1 MNLRDISRLLYQIKL
16 TNQEINTLF
25 EKETGFSLT
34 RYEMLLFLKEKET
47 CSQNQI
53 QTELKIDS
61 AAITRHLKILE
72 QKGYVIRKRNVE
84 NNREVFVQLSD
95 KARLELEAC
104 EKEHDQVK
112 TSLSLSLSDEE
123 ARQLSDLLNKLY
135 LSR

>member
-1 MNLRDISRLLYQIKL
+1 MNLREISRLLYQIKL

-34 RYEMLLFLKEKET
+34 RYEMLMFLKDKGT

-53 QTELKIDS
+53 QAELKIDS

-72 QKGYVIRKRNVE
+72 QKGYVIRERNAE

-95 KARLELEAC
+95 KAIKDLEAC
-104 EKEHDQVK
+104 GKEHDQGK
-112 TSLSLSLSDEE
+112 SSLSLSLSDEE
-123 ARQLSDLLNKLY
+123 AEQLSILLNKLY
-135 LSR
+135 LQS

>member
-1 MNLRDISRLLYQIKL
+1 MDLRDISRLLYQIKL

-34 RYEMLLFLKEKET
+34 RYEMLLFLKEKGT

-72 QKGYVIRKRNVE
+72 QKGYVIRKRNAE
-84 NNREVFVQLSD
+84 NNREVYVQLSE
-95 KARLELEAC
+95 KAIQELEAC
-104 EKEHDQVK
+104 GKEHDQGK

-123 ARQLSDLLNKLY
+123 AEQLSYLLNKLY
-135 LSR
+135 LKR

>member
-1 MNLRDISRLLYQIKL
+1 MNLREISRLLYQIKL

-34 RYEMLLFLKEKET
+34 RYEMLMFLKEKGI

-72 QKGYVIRKRNVE
+72 QKGYVIRERNAD

-95 KARLELEAC
+95 KAIQDLEAC
-104 EKEHDQVK
+104 RKEHDQGK
-112 TSLSLSLSDEE
+112 SSLTLSLSDEE
-123 ARQLSDLLNKLY
+123 AEQLSKLLNKLY
-135 LSR
+135 LKR

>member
-1 MNLRDISRLLYQIKL
+1 MDLREISRLLYQIKL

-34 RYEMLLFLKEKET
+34 RYEMLMFLKEKGT

-72 QKGYVIRKRNVE
+72 QKGYVTRKRNAE
-84 NNREVFVQLSD
+84 NNREVFVQLSEQANQD
-95 KARLELEAC
+95 LEAC
-104 EKEHDQVK
+104 GKEHDQGK
-112 TSLSLSLSDEE
+112 SSLSLSLSDEE
-123 ARQLSDLLNKLY
+123 AEHLSDLLNKLY
-135 LSR
+135 LKR

>member
-1 MNLRDISRLLYQIKL
+1 MNLREISRLLYQIKL

-34 RYEMLLFLKEKET
+34 RYEMLMFLKDKGT

-72 QKGYVIRKRNVE
+72 QKGYVIRERNAE

-95 KARLELEAC
+95 RAIQDLEAC
-104 EKEHDQVK
+104 GKEHDQGEF
-112 TSLSLSLSDEE
+112 SLSLSLSDEE
-123 ARQLSDLLNKLY
+123 AEQLSILLNKLY
-135 LSR
+135 LQS

>member
-1 MNLRDISRLLYQIKL
+1 MNLREISRLLYQIKL

-34 RYEMLLFLKEKET
+34 RYEMLKFLKDKGT

-72 QKGYVIRKRNVE
+72 QRAMSSGNGMLRITERSLFNYPTRQSKIWRR
-84 NNREVFVQLSD
+84 
-95 KARLELEAC
+95 A
-104 EKEHDQVK
+104 EKNMISGNFPYHCH
-112 TSLSLSLSDEE
+112 
-123 ARQLSDLLNKLY
+123 
-135 LSR
+135 

>member
-1 MNLRDISRLLYQIKL
+1 MNLREISRLLYQIKL

-34 RYEMLLFLKEKET
+34 RYEMLMFLKDKGT

-72 QKGYVIRKRNVE
+72 QKGYVIRERNAE

-95 KARLELEAC
+95 KAIKDLEAC
-104 EKEHDQVK
+104 GKEHDQGK
-112 TSLSLSLSDEE
+112 SSLSLSLSDEE
-123 ARQLSDLLNKLY
+123 AEQLYILLNKLY
-135 LSR
+135 LQS

>member
-1 MNLRDISRLLYQIKL
+1 MNLREIGKLLYQIKL

-34 RYEMLLFLKEKET
+34 RYEMLMFLKEKGT

-53 QTELKIDS
+53 QTDLKIDS

-72 QKGYVIRKRNVE
+72 QKGYVFRKRNVE

-95 KARLELEAC
+95 KAIQELEAC
-104 EKEHDQVK
+104 GKEHDQGK
-112 TSLSLSLSDEE
+112 SSLSLSLSDEE
-123 ARQLSDLLNKLY
+123 AGQLSNLLNKLY
-135 LSR
+135 LKR